1 LTAGALGLMPS
12 LAAGSVVRTWSGLR
26 PESVTRQPV
35 MGEIPGAAGLFVA
48 AGHYKTGVGLSAVTG
63 RVMAELIVDG
73 GASVDLSAFSP
84 SQPHD

>member
-1 LTAGALGLMPS
+1 
-12 LAAGSVVRTWSGLR
+12 
-26 PESVTRQPV
+26 